1 MAGARVSEATDE
13 TGLKRRGVRRFGVL
27 VAVLVFLADQAT
39 KLYVL
44 KGLDL
49 EFAGVVPVLPFV
61 DFVLVWNRGISYGL
75 FQQHQDFGR
84 YLLIGLSLVISIGL
98 GIWLNRLKDR
108 ILALAIGFLIGGALG
123 NIVDRLIYGAVV
135 DFVLL
140 HWGDWRWYVFNLA
153 DAAIVAGVALLLYES
168 WLGNG
173 QSADRAE

>member
-1 MAGARVSEATDE
+1 VSETPDE

-27 VAVLVFLADQAT
+27 VAVLIFIADQAT
-39 KLYVL
+39 KFYVL
-44 KGLDL
+44 YGLNL
-49 EFAGVVPVLPFV
+49 EFAGMIPVMPFV

-84 YLLIGLSLVISIGL
+84 YLLVALSFGISIGL
-98 GIWLNRLKDR
+98 GIWLNRTKDR
-108 ILALAIGFLIGGALG
+108 ILALAIGFLIGGAAG

-140 HWGDWRWYVFNLA
+140 HWGEWRWYVFNLA

-173 QSADRAE
+173 SGAVRAQ